1 MDFLQEPNSD
11 VVREQYTI
19 SAVAV
24 NVLAALKKN
33 IDIKYA
39 NSISTFSFL
48 SILYICLKILSKR
61 NWFFVL
67 YLFRTFIIIWICKNN
82 FWSCRQIAAPKV
94 YPAGSKQHP
103 QTHTHTHTQNWPL
116 KFKAQFVIKS
126 ISKKRLIRLNIKN
139 NNQIKNTLSVFLFS
153 RD

>member
-1 MDFLQEPNSD
+1 MKILIIMDFLQEPNSD

-61 NWFFVL
+61 N
-67 YLFRTFIIIWICKNN
+67 
-82 FWSCRQIAAPKV
+82 
-94 YPAGSKQHP
+94 
-103 QTHTHTHTQNWPL
+103 
-116 KFKAQFVIKS
+116 
-126 ISKKRLIRLNIKN
+126 
-139 NNQIKNTLSVFLFS
+139 
-153 RD
+153 